1 MKIEFKELQYQLDS
15 VNAVADCFIGQPKEI
30 AQRYTID
37 QGKQNLL
44 PEPRGENLSLFTED
58 ELASTEQSSLFD
70 ELHIGYA
77 NAPIDDPSKVLENIK
92 RVQASQGLPQSSEL
106 ITDDTSTKGGK
117 GQNLT
122 TSAINLNIEM
132 ETGTGKTYC
141 YIRSMMELNKRYG
154 WSKFIIVV
162 PSIAIREGVAKTFEM
177 TANHFQEKFGKKP
190 RSFIYNSDQLHELET
205 FSSSSDVWA
214 MIINVQAFNTIK
226 QGANN
231 KAARKIYAE
240 MDDFGS
246 RRPIDV
252 IRRNRPILIL
262 DEPQKMQ
269 SKNTLESLSYFNP
282 LFIMRYSATHKRDYN
297 LVYRLDALDAYNQ
310 KLVKK
315 ITVKGVEVKGLSGA
329 HSYLYLQDI
338 EVSSS
343 DPTARLDIEEKIKS
357 GVKRRVRRVKKGD
370 DLYTLSK
377 QAEQYKD
384 RYVVAEID
392 ARDRSLTFTNGIKI
406 EVGQALG
413 QIDEQLMRTIQIRE
427 TIRAHL
433 DKERVLFNQGLK
445 VLSLFFIDEVAK
457 YRQYDD
463 EGNRIDGE
471 YAQIFVEQYD
481 QLVTEIIDLNLDND
495 PYIDYLKGINTK
507 RTHNGY
513 FSLDKNRHMV
523 DPKTKNFVDEELG
536 GKVSLTDD
544 IDAYDLILKDKES
557 LLSFPEPQDSEET
570 RHKKN
575 VRFIFSHSALREGW
589 DNPNVFVI
597 CTLKHSENTI
607 SRRQEVGRGLRLAV
621 RKDGMRMDANHLSKG
636 DIHLINNL
644 TVVTNESYTD
654 FVTNLQKE
662 LAAAL
667 SSRPTKATK
676 DYFYNKVLTLDNG
689 SKHEVSERDADMI
702 VHYLI
707 KNDYIDFDKHIT
719 DSYHEA
725 VNNDSLAPLPEA
737 LVPLTNQIVKL
748 IGGIFNPK
756 DLEGMTENDN
766 KTTPN
771 PINENNFKRK
781 EFLEL
786 WNRINH
792 KAVFEIQI
800 DSEKLIAQS
809 IKSIEAAAKQRNNNF
824 VESLSYK
831 LAQSTQ
837 RDTISHEELTARQ
850 SFDSPTT
857 STESADVSIR
867 SQVKYDL
874 IGSLSEQTDLT
885 RRSIVAILKGINNGI
900 FAQFKNNPEAFIR
913 EVARL
918 INEARIKMVIQGLT
932 YYTTDQTYPLNE
944 IFVSNQKIP
953 SDSLKVSRHVFDYV
967 ATDSSIEKRFA
978 QELEGAIDDVAVYA
992 KLPDRFK
999 IPTPVGDYNPDW
1011 AIAFNEGKVRHIYF
1025 VAETKGSMIDAD
1037 LREKEKYRIESAK
1050 KFFDALNL
1058 KAGENNSL
1066 ADQTVKYGVIDSF
1079 DELLKLV
1086 S

>member
-1 MKIEFKELQYQLDS
+1 MEIKFKGLQYQLDS
-15 VNAVADCFIGQPKEI
+15 VNALADCFKGQPKEV
-30 AQRYTID
+30 AQQYTID
-37 QGKQNLL
+37 QGKQKL
-44 PEPRGENLSLFTED
+44 PVKPKGETLSLFTEN
-58 ELASTEQSSLFD
+58 EAPSTKQPSPYD

-77 NAPIDDPSKVLENIK
+77 NAPIDDISKVLDNI
-92 RVQASQGLPQSSEL
+92 RSVQASQGLPQSSEL

-122 TSAINLNIEM
+122 TSPINLNIEM

-162 PSIAIREGVAKTFEM
+162 PSIAIREGVAKTFQM
-177 TANHFQEKFGKKP
+177 TADHFLEEYGKKP
-190 RSFIYNSDQLHELET
+190 RPFVYNSDRLHELET
-205 FSSSSDVWA
+205 FSSDASVNV
-214 MIINVQAFNTIK
+214 MIINIQAFN
-226 QGANN
+226 
-231 KAARKIYAE
+231 ARSQSNRRIYDE
-240 MDDFGS
+240 LDDFGS

-252 IRRNRPILIL
+252 IRRNRPILII
-262 DEPQKMQ
+262 DEPQKLG
-269 SKNTLESLSYFNP
+269 SENALKSLAEFDP

-343 DPTARLDIEEKIKS
+343 DPTARLDIEEKTKTA
-357 GVKRRVRRVKKGD
+357 VKRRVRRVRKGD
-370 DLYTLSK
+370 DLYTLSN

-433 DKERVLFNQGLK
+433 EKEHVLFNEGLK
-445 VLSLFFIDEVAK
+445 ILSLFFIDEVAK
-457 YRQYDD
+457 YRQYDS
-463 EGNRIDGE
+463 EGNRVDGE
-471 YAQIFVEQYD
+471 YAQIFAEQYD
-481 QLVTEIIDLNLDND
+481 ELVNEMIDLNLDND
-495 PYIDYLKGINTK
+495 PYIDYLKGIDTK
-507 RTHNGY
+507 QTHNGY
-513 FSLDKNRHMV
+513 FSVDKNQHMV

-557 LLSFPEPQDSEET
+557 LLSFPEPNDSEDT

-597 CTLKHSENTI
+597 CTLKHSENVI

-636 DIHLINNL
+636 DIHRINNL

-654 FVTNLQKE
+654 FVNNLQKE
-662 LAAAL
+662 LTAAL

-676 DYFYNKVLTLDNG
+676 DYFNNKILTLDDG
-689 SKHEVSERDADMI
+689 SKHEVSEREADMI

-725 VNNDSLAPLPEA
+725 INNDSLAPLPEGLELYA
-737 LVPLTNQIVKL
+737 DQIVKL
-748 IGGIFNPK
+748 IGGIFDPK
-756 DLEGMTENDN
+756 ALEGMTEDDN
-766 KTTPN
+766 KTTHN
-771 PINENNFKRK
+771 PINENNIKKK

-786 WNRINH
+786 WSRINH

-800 DSEKLIAQS
+800 DSEKLIAES
-809 IKSIEAAAKQRNNNF
+809 IHSIHEAAKHRNNNF

-837 RDTISHEELTARQ
+837 RDTISHEELIAKQ
-850 SFDSPTT
+850 SFSNPTT
-857 STESADVSIR
+857 STESTNISVR

-900 FAQFKNNPEAFIR
+900 FTQFKNNPEAFIR

-918 INEARIKMVIQGLT
+918 INEARIRMVIQGLT

-944 IFVSNQKIP
+944 IFVSNQKVP

-967 ATDSSIEKRFA
+967 ATDSSIERRFA

-1050 KFFDALNL
+1050 RFFDALNL
-1058 KAGENNSL
+1058 KASEDNSL
-1066 ADQTVKYGVIDSF
+1066 TNQAVKYGVIDSF

-1086 S
+1086 G

>member
-1 MKIEFKELQYQLDS
+1 MEIKFKGLQYQLDS
-15 VNAVADCFIGQPKEI
+15 VNALADCFKGQPKEV
-30 AQRYTID
+30 AQQYTID
-37 QGKQNLL
+37 QGKQKL
-44 PEPRGENLSLFTED
+44 PVKPKGETLSLFTEN
-58 ELASTEQSSLFD
+58 EAPSTKQPSPYD

-77 NAPIDDPSKVLENIK
+77 NAPIDDISKVLDNI
-92 RVQASQGLPQSSEL
+92 RSVQASQGLPQSSEL

-122 TSAINLNIEM
+122 TSPINLNIEM

-162 PSIAIREGVAKTFEM
+162 PSIAIREGVAKTFQM
-177 TANHFQEKFGKKP
+177 TADHFLEEYGKKP
-190 RSFIYNSDQLHELET
+190 RPFVYNSDRLHELET
-205 FSSSSDVWA
+205 FSSDASVNV
-214 MIINVQAFNTIK
+214 MIINIQAFN
-226 QGANN
+226 
-231 KAARKIYAE
+231 ARSQSNRRIYDE
-240 MDDFGS
+240 LDDFGS

-252 IRRNRPILIL
+252 IRRNRPILII
-262 DEPQKMQ
+262 DEPQKLG
-269 SKNTLESLSYFNP
+269 SENALKSLAEFDP

-343 DPTARLDIEEKIKS
+343 DPTARLDIEEKTKTA
-357 GVKRRVRRVKKGD
+357 VKRRVRRVRKGD
-370 DLYTLSK
+370 DLYTLSN

-433 DKERVLFNQGLK
+433 EKEHVLFNEGLK
-445 VLSLFFIDEVAK
+445 ILSLFFIDEVAK
-457 YRQYDD
+457 YRQYDS
-463 EGNRIDGE
+463 EGNRVDGE
-471 YAQIFVEQYD
+471 YAQIFAEQYD
-481 QLVTEIIDLNLDND
+481 ELVNEMIDLNLDND
-495 PYIDYLKGINTK
+495 PYIDYLKGIDTK
-507 RTHNGY
+507 QTHNGY
-513 FSLDKNRHMV
+513 FSVDKNQHMV

-557 LLSFPEPQDSEET
+557 LLSFPEPNDSEDT

-597 CTLKHSENTI
+597 CTLKHSENVI

-636 DIHLINNL
+636 DIHRINNL

-662 LAAAL
+662 LTAAL

-676 DYFYNKVLTLDNG
+676 DYFNNKILTLDDG
-689 SKHEVSERDADMI
+689 SKHEVSEREADMI

-725 VNNDSLAPLPEA
+725 INNDSLAPLPEGLELYA
-737 LVPLTNQIVKL
+737 DQIVKL
-748 IGGIFNPK
+748 IGGIFDPK
-756 DLEGMTENDN
+756 ALEGMTEDDN
-766 KTTPN
+766 KTTHN
-771 PINENNFKRK
+771 PINENNIKKK

-786 WNRINH
+786 WSRINH

-800 DSEKLIAQS
+800 DSEKLIAES
-809 IKSIEAAAKQRNNNF
+809 IHSIHEAAKHRNNNF

-837 RDTISHEELTARQ
+837 RDTISHEELIAKQ
-850 SFDSPTT
+850 SFSNPTT
-857 STESADVSIR
+857 STESTNISVR

-874 IGSLSEQTDLT
+874 IGSLSEHTDLT

-913 EVARL
+913 EVTRL
-918 INEARIKMVIQGLT
+918 INEARIRMVIQGLT

-944 IFVSNQKIP
+944 IFVSNQKVP

-967 ATDSSIEKRFA
+967 ATDSSIERRFA

-1050 KFFDALNL
+1050 RFFDALNL
-1058 KAGENNSL
+1058 KASEDNSL
-1066 ADQTVKYGVIDSF
+1066 TNQAVKYGVIDSF

-1086 S
+1086 G

>member
-1 MKIEFKELQYQLDS
+1 MEIKFKELQYQLDA
-15 VNAVADCFIGQPKEI
+15 VNAVADCFKGQPKEI

-37 QGKQNLL
+37 QGKQKL
-44 PEPRGENLSLFTED
+44 PVKPTGESLPLFSED

-737 LVPLTNQIVKL
+737 LAPLTN
-748 IGGIFNPK
+748 
-756 DLEGMTENDN
+756 
-766 KTTPN
+766 
-771 PINENNFKRK
+771 
-781 EFLEL
+781 
-786 WNRINH
+786 
-792 KAVFEIQI
+792 
-800 DSEKLIAQS
+800 
-809 IKSIEAAAKQRNNNF
+809 
-824 VESLSYK
+824 
-831 LAQSTQ
+831 
-837 RDTISHEELTARQ
+837 
-850 SFDSPTT
+850 
-857 STESADVSIR
+857 
-867 SQVKYDL
+867 
-874 IGSLSEQTDLT
+874 
-885 RRSIVAILKGINNGI
+885 
-900 FAQFKNNPEAFIR
+900 
-913 EVARL
+913 
-918 INEARIKMVIQGLT
+918 
-932 YYTTDQTYPLNE
+932 
-944 IFVSNQKIP
+944 
-953 SDSLKVSRHVFDYV
+953 
-967 ATDSSIEKRFA
+967 
-978 QELEGAIDDVAVYA
+978 
-992 KLPDRFK
+992 
-999 IPTPVGDYNPDW
+999 
-1011 AIAFNEGKVRHIYF
+1011 
-1025 VAETKGSMIDAD
+1025 
-1037 LREKEKYRIESAK
+1037 
-1050 KFFDALNL
+1050 
-1058 KAGENNSL
+1058 
-1066 ADQTVKYGVIDSF
+1066 
-1079 DELLKLV
+1079 
-1086 S
+1086 

>member
-1 MKIEFKELQYQLDS
+1 MKIKFKELQYQLDA
-15 VNAVADCFIGQPKEI
+15 VNAVTDCFNGQPKEVL
-30 AQRYTID
+30 QRYTID
-37 QGKQNLL
+37 QGKQKS
-44 PEPRGENLSLFTED
+44 PAKPKGETLSLFTED
-58 ELASTEQSSLFD
+58 EAPSINQPSLYD

-77 NAPIDDPSKVLENIK
+77 NAPIEDISKVLDNI
-92 RVQASQGLPQSSEL
+92 RSVQASQGLPQSSEL

-117 GQNLT
+117 GLNLT
-122 TSAINLNIEM
+122 TSPINLNIEM

-162 PSIAIREGVAKTFEM
+162 PSIAIREGVAKTFQM
-177 TANHFQEKFGKKP
+177 TADHFLEEYGKKP
-190 RSFIYNSDQLHELET
+190 RPFVYNSDRLHELET
-205 FSSSSDVWA
+205 FSSDASVNV
-214 MIINVQAFNTIK
+214 MIINIQAFN
-226 QGANN
+226 
-231 KAARKIYAE
+231 ARSQSNRRIYDE
-240 MDDFGS
+240 LDDFGS

-252 IRRNRPILIL
+252 IRRNRPILII
-262 DEPQKMQ
+262 DEPQKLG
-269 SKNTLESLSYFNP
+269 SENALKSLAEFDP

-297 LVYRLDALDAYNQ
+297 LIYRLDALDAYNQ

-343 DPTARLDIEEKIKS
+343 DPTARLDIEEKTKTA
-357 GVKRRVRRVKKGD
+357 VKRRVRRVRKGD
-370 DLYTLSK
+370 DLYTLSN

-433 DKERVLFNQGLK
+433 EKEHVLFNEGLK
-445 VLSLFFIDEVAK
+445 ILSLFFIDEVAK
-457 YRQYDD
+457 YRQYDS
-463 EGNRIDGE
+463 EGNRVDGE
-471 YAQIFVEQYD
+471 YAQIFAEQYD
-481 QLVTEIIDLNLDND
+481 ELVNEMIDLNLDND
-495 PYIDYLKGINTK
+495 PYIDYLKGIDTK
-507 RTHNGY
+507 QTHNGY
-513 FSLDKNRHMV
+513 FSVDKNQHMV

-557 LLSFPEPQDSEET
+557 LLSFPEPNDSEDT

-597 CTLKHSENTI
+597 CTLKHSENVI

-636 DIHLINNL
+636 DIHRINNL

-662 LAAAL
+662 LTAAL

-676 DYFYNKVLTLDNG
+676 DYFNNKILTLDDG
-689 SKHEVSERDADMI
+689 SKHEVSEREADMI

-725 VNNDSLAPLPEA
+725 INNDSLAPLPEGLELYA
-737 LVPLTNQIVKL
+737 DQIVKL
-748 IGGIFNPK
+748 IGGIFDPK
-756 DLEGMTENDN
+756 ALEGMTEDDN
-766 KTTPN
+766 KTTHN
-771 PINENNFKRK
+771 PINENNIKKK

-786 WNRINH
+786 WSRINH

-800 DSEKLIAQS
+800 DSEKLIAES
-809 IKSIEAAAKQRNNNF
+809 IHSIHEAAKHRNNNF

-837 RDTISHEELTARQ
+837 RDTISHEELIAKQ
-850 SFDSPTT
+850 SFSNPTT
-857 STESADVSIR
+857 STESTNISVR

-918 INEARIKMVIQGLT
+918 INEARIRMVIQGLT

-944 IFVSNQKIP
+944 IFVSNQKVP

-967 ATDSSIEKRFA
+967 ATDSIIERRFA

-1025 VAETKGSMIDAD
+1025 VAETKGSMIDSD

-1050 KFFDALNL
+1050 RFFDALNL
-1058 KAGENNSL
+1058 KASKDNSL
-1066 ADQTVKYGVIDSF
+1066 AEQAVKYGVIDSF

-1086 S
+1086 G

>member
-106 ITDDTSTKGGK
+106 ITDDTSSKGGK

-737 LVPLTNQIVKL
+737 LAPLTNQIVKL

-771 PINENNFKRK
+771 PINENNFKKK

>member
-1 MKIEFKELQYQLDS
+1 MKIKFKELQYQLDA
-15 VNAVADCFIGQPKEI
+15 VNAVTECFKGQPKEV

-37 QGKQNLL
+37 QGKQKS
-44 PEPRGENLSLFTED
+44 PAKPKGETLSLFTED
-58 ELASTEQSSLFD
+58 EAPSINQPSLYD

-77 NAPIDDPSKVLENIK
+77 NAPIEDISKVLDNI
-92 RVQASQGLPQSSEL
+92 RSVQASQGLPQSSEL
-106 ITDDTSTKGGK
+106 ITDDTSIKGGK
-117 GQNLT
+117 EQNLT
-122 TSAINLNIEM
+122 TSPINLNIEM

-141 YIRSMMELNKRYG
+141 YIRSMMELNKYYG

-162 PSIAIREGVAKTFEM
+162 PSVAIREGVAKTFSM
-177 TANHFQEKFGKKP
+177 TADHFQEIYGKKP
-190 RSFIYNSDQLHELET
+190 RSFVYNSDQLHELET
-205 FSSSSDVWA
+205 FSSDASVNV
-214 MIINVQAFNTIK
+214 MIINIQAFN
-226 QGANN
+226 
-231 KAARKIYAE
+231 ARSQSNRRIYDE
-240 MDDFGS
+240 LDDFGS

-252 IRRNRPILIL
+252 IRRNRPILII
-262 DEPQKMQ
+262 DEPQKLG
-269 SKNTLESLSYFNP
+269 SENALKSLAEFDP

-297 LVYRLDALDAYNQ
+297 LAYRLDALDAYNQ

-315 ITVKGVEVKGLSGA
+315 ITVKGIEVKGLSGA

-343 DPTARLDIEEKIKS
+343 DPTARLDIEEKTKT
-357 GVKRRVRRVKKGD
+357 GVKRRIRRVKKGS
-370 DLYTLSK
+370 DLYTLSN

-392 ARDRSLTFTNGIKI
+392 ARDQSLTFTNGIKI
-406 EVGQALG
+406 NVGHALG

-433 DKERVLFNQGLK
+433 EKERVLFNQDIK

-463 EGNRIDGE
+463 QGNRIDGE
-471 YAQIFVEQYD
+471 YAQIFADQYK
-481 QLVTEIIDLNLDND
+481 QLVDDMVGLNVEDDAYLNYLSEIDVD
-495 PYIDYLKGINTK
+495 

-513 FSLDKNRHMV
+513 FSVDKKSQQMI
-523 DPKTKNFVDEELG
+523 DPTTKNFVDEELG

-557 LLSFPEPQDSEET
+557 LLSFPEPHDSEET

-597 CTLKHSENTI
+597 CTLKHSENVI

-636 DIHLINNL
+636 DVHLINNL

-676 DYFYNKVLTLDNG
+676 DYFNNKVLTLDDG
-689 SKHEVSERDADMI
+689 SKHEVSEREAEII

-719 DSYHEA
+719 DIYHEA
-725 VNNDSLAPLPEA
+725 INNDSLAPLPEA
-737 LVPLTNQIVKL
+737 LVPLANQIVKL
-748 IGGIFNPK
+748 IGGIFDPK
-756 DLEGMTENDN
+756 ALEGMTEDDN
-766 KTTPN
+766 KTTHN
-771 PINENNFKRK
+771 PINENNIKRK

-800 DSEKLIAQS
+800 DSEKLISES
-809 IKSIEAAAKQRNNNF
+809 IQAIEAAAKQRNNNF

-837 RDTISHEELTARQ
+837 RDTISHEELIAKQ
-850 SFDSPTT
+850 SFSNPTT
-857 STESADVSIR
+857 STESTNISVR

-874 IGSLSEQTDLT
+874 IGSLSEHTDLT

-913 EVARL
+913 EVTRL
-918 INEARIKMVIQGLT
+918 INEARIRMVIQGLT

-944 IFVSNQKIP
+944 IFVSNQKVP

-967 ATDSSIEKRFA
+967 ATDSSIERRFA

-1025 VAETKGSMIDAD
+1025 VAETKGSMIDSD

-1050 KFFDALNL
+1050 RFFDALNL
-1058 KAGENNSL
+1058 KASKDNSL
-1066 ADQTVKYGVIDSF
+1066 AEQAVKYGVIDSF

-1086 S
+1086 G

>member
-1 MKIEFKELQYQLDS
+1 MEIKFKELQYQLDA
-15 VNAVADCFIGQPKEI
+15 VNAVADCFNGQPKEI
-30 AQRYTID
+30 AQQYTID
-37 QGKQNLL
+37 QGKQKL
-44 PEPRGENLSLFTED
+44 PINPTGESLSLFSDD
-58 ELASTEQSSLFD
+58 ELASTEQSLLFD

-77 NAPIDDPSKVLENIK
+77 NAPIDDLSKVLDNI
-92 RVQASQGLPQSSEL
+92 RSVQASQGLTQSSEL

-122 TSAINLNIEM
+122 TSPINLNIEM

-177 TANHFQEKFGKKP
+177 TADHFQEIYGKKP
-190 RSFIYNSDQLHELET
+190 RSFVYNSDQLHELET
-205 FSSSSDVWA
+205 FSSDASVNV
-214 MIINVQAFNTIK
+214 MIINIQAFNSRSK
-226 QGANN
+226 SN
-231 KAARKIYAE
+231 RRIYDE
-240 MDDFGS
+240 LDDFGS

-252 IRRNRPILIL
+252 IRRNRPIVII
-262 DEPQKMQ
+262 DEPQKLG
-269 SKNTLESLSYFNP
+269 SENALKSLAEFDP

-297 LVYRLDALDAYNQ
+297 LIYRLDALDAYNQ

-315 ITVKGVEVKGLSGA
+315 ITVKGIEVKGLSGA
-329 HSYLYLQDI
+329 HGYLYLQNI

-343 DPTARLDIEEKIKS
+343 DPTARLDIEEKTKS
-357 GVKRRVRRVKKGD
+357 GVKRRIRRVNKGS
-370 DLYTLSK
+370 DLYALSK

-392 ARDRSLTFTNGIKI
+392 AREQSLTFTNGIKI
-406 EVGQALG
+406 YVGQALG
-413 QIDEQLMRTIQIRE
+413 QIDETLMRTIQIRE
-427 TIRAHL
+427 SIRAHL
-433 DKERVLFNQGLK
+433 EKERVLFNQGLK

-463 EGNRIDGE
+463 QGNRVDGE
-471 YAQIFVEQYD
+471 YAQIFAEQYNQIVED
-481 QLVTEIIDLNLDND
+481 MIGLNIDND
-495 PYIDYLKGINTK
+495 PYIDYLRNIDVD

-513 FSLDKNRHMV
+513 FSVDKKSQQMI

-544 IDAYDLILKDKES
+544 IDAYDLILKDKET
-557 LLSFPEPQDSEET
+557 LLSFPQPNDSEET

-621 RKDGMRMDANHLSKG
+621 RSDGMRMDANHLSKG

-676 DYFYNKVLTLDNG
+676 DYFYNKVLTLEDG

-702 VHYLI
+702 IHYLI

-725 VNNDSLAPLPEA
+725 INNDSLAPLPEV
-737 LVPLTNQIVKL
+737 LEPYGDQIIKL
-748 IGGIFNPK
+748 IGGIFDPK
-756 DLEGMTENDN
+756 ALEDMTDNDN
-766 KTTPN
+766 KTTHN
-771 PINENNFKRK
+771 PINENNLKKK
-781 EFLEL
+781 EFLAL
-786 WNRINH
+786 WNRINR

-800 DSEKLIAQS
+800 DSVKLISQS
-809 IKSIEAAAKQRNNNF
+809 IAAIEAAAKKRNNNF
-824 VESLSYK
+824 VETLSYK
-831 LAQSTQ
+831 LAESTQ
-837 RDTISHEELTARQ
+837 RDTISHEELLDKQ
-850 SFDSPTT
+850 SFSNPTT
-857 STESADVSIR
+857 STESANTSVR

-874 IGSLSEQTDLT
+874 IGSISEQTDLT
-885 RRSIVAILKGINNGI
+885 RRSIVAILKSINNAI

-918 INEARIKMVIQGLT
+918 INEARIRMVIQGLT

-944 IFVSNQKIP
+944 VFVSNQKIP
-953 SDSLKVSRHVFDYV
+953 SDSLKVDRHVFDYV

-978 QELEGAIDDVAVYA
+978 QELEGAVDDVAVYA

-1050 KFFDALNL
+1050 RFFYALNS
-1058 KAGENNSL
+1058 KASESSSL
-1066 ADQTVKYGVIDSF
+1066 EDQAVKYDVIDSF

-1086 S
+1086 R

>member
-1 MKIEFKELQYQLDS
+1 MKIKFKELQYQLDS
-15 VNAVADCFIGQPKEI
+15 VNAVADCFKGQPKEVY
-30 AQRYTID
+30 QRYTID
-37 QGKQNLL
+37 QGKQKL
-44 PEPRGENLSLFTED
+44 PAKPKGQTLSLFTED
-58 ELASTEQSSLFD
+58 EAPSNNQPSLYD

-77 NAPIDDPSKVLENIK
+77 NAPIDDLSKVLDNI
-92 RVQASQGLPQSSEL
+92 RSVQASQSLRQSNKL
-106 ITDDTSTKGGK
+106 VTDDNSKKGDK
-117 GQNLT
+117 GDNLT
-122 TSAINLNIEM
+122 TSPINLNIEM

-141 YIRSMMELNKRYG
+141 YIRSMMELNKLYG

-162 PSIAIREGVAKTFEM
+162 PSIAIREGVAKTFSM
-177 TANHFQEKFGKKP
+177 TADHFQQIYGKKP
-190 RSFIYNSDQLHELET
+190 RSFVYNSDQLHELET
-205 FSSSSDVWA
+205 FSSDASVNV
-214 MIINVQAFNTIK
+214 MIINIQAFN
-226 QGANN
+226 
-231 KAARKIYAE
+231 ARSQSNRRIYDE
-240 MDDFGS
+240 LDDFGS

-252 IRRNRPILIL
+252 IRRNRPIVII
-262 DEPQKMQ
+262 DEPQKLG
-269 SKNTLESLSYFNP
+269 SENALKSLAEFDP

-343 DPTARLDIEEKIKS
+343 DPTARLDIEEKTKTGI
-357 GVKRRVRRVKKGD
+357 KRRVRRVKKGD

-433 DKERVLFNQGLK
+433 EKERVLFNEGLK

-463 EGNRIDGE
+463 QGNRVDGE
-471 YAQIFVEQYD
+471 YAQIFVEQYQ
-481 QLVTEIIDLNLDND
+481 QLVDEMVGLNIENDAYLNYLSEIDVD
-495 PYIDYLKGINTK
+495 

-513 FSLDKNRHMV
+513 FSVDKKSQQMV

-557 LLSFPEPQDSEET
+557 LLSFPEPHDSEET

-597 CTLKHSENTI
+597 CTLKHSENVI

-676 DYFYNKVLTLDNG
+676 DYFNNKVLTLDDG
-689 SKHEVSERDADMI
+689 SKHEVSEREADMI
-702 VHYLI
+702 IHYLI

-719 DSYHEA
+719 GNYHEA
-725 VNNDSLAPLPEA
+725 INNDNLASLPET
-737 LVPLTNQIVKL
+737 LEPYTDQIIKL
-748 IGGIFNPK
+748 IGGIFDPK
-756 DLEGMTENDN
+756 ALEGMTEDDN
-766 KTTPN
+766 KTTHN
-771 PINENNFKRK
+771 PINENNIKRK

-800 DSEKLIAQS
+800 DSEKLIAES
-809 IKSIEAAAKQRNNNF
+809 IEAIEAAAKQRNNNF

-831 LAQSTQ
+831 IAQSTQ
-837 RDTISHEELTARQ
+837 RDTITHEELTARQ
-850 SFDSPTT
+850 SFSNPTT
-857 STESADVSIR
+857 STESTNISVR

-918 INEARIKMVIQGLT
+918 INEARIRMVIQGLT

-944 IFVSNQKIP
+944 IFVSNQKVP
-953 SDSLKVSRHVFDYV
+953 SNSLKVSRHVFDYV
-967 ATDSSIEKRFA
+967 ATDSGKEREFA
-978 QELEGAIDDVAVYA
+978 LELEGRVEDVAVYA

-1011 AIAFNEGKVRHIYF
+1011 AIAFKEGKVRHIYF
-1025 VAETKGSMIDAD
+1025 VAETKGSMLDAD

-1050 KFFDALNL
+1050 RFFDALNL
-1058 KAGENNSL
+1058 KASEDNSL
-1066 ADQTVKYGVIDSF
+1066 ADQAVRYGVIDSF

-1086 S
+1086 G

>member
-1 MKIEFKELQYQLDS
+1 MKIKFKELQYQLDA
-15 VNAVADCFIGQPKEI
+15 VNAVTECFKGQPKEV

-37 QGKQNLL
+37 QGKQKS
-44 PEPRGENLSLFTED
+44 PAKPKGETLSLFTED
-58 ELASTEQSSLFD
+58 EAPSINQPSLYD

-77 NAPIDDPSKVLENIK
+77 NAPIEDISKVLDNI
-92 RVQASQGLPQSSEL
+92 RSVQASQGLPQSSEL
-106 ITDDTSTKGGK
+106 ITDDTSIKGGK
-117 GQNLT
+117 EQNLT
-122 TSAINLNIEM
+122 TSPINLNIEM

-141 YIRSMMELNKRYG
+141 YIRSMMELNKYYG

-162 PSIAIREGVAKTFEM
+162 PSVAIREGVAKTFSM
-177 TANHFQEKFGKKP
+177 TADHFQEIYGKKP
-190 RSFIYNSDQLHELET
+190 RSFVYNSDQLHELET
-205 FSSSSDVWA
+205 FSSDASVNV
-214 MIINVQAFNTIK
+214 MIINIQAFN
-226 QGANN
+226 
-231 KAARKIYAE
+231 ARSQSNRRIYDE
-240 MDDFGS
+240 LDDFGS

-252 IRRNRPILIL
+252 IRRNRPILII
-262 DEPQKMQ
+262 DEPQKLG
-269 SKNTLESLSYFNP
+269 SENALKSLAEFDP

-297 LVYRLDALDAYNQ
+297 LAYRLDALDAYNQ

-315 ITVKGVEVKGLSGA
+315 ITVKGIEVKGLSGA

-343 DPTARLDIEEKIKS
+343 DPTARLDIEEKTKT
-357 GVKRRVRRVKKGD
+357 GVKRRIRRVKKGS
-370 DLYTLSK
+370 DLYTLSN

-392 ARDRSLTFTNGIKI
+392 ARDQSLTFTNGIKI
-406 EVGQALG
+406 NVGHALG

-433 DKERVLFNQGLK
+433 EKERVLFNQDIK

-463 EGNRIDGE
+463 QGNRIDGE
-471 YAQIFVEQYD
+471 YAQIFADQYK
-481 QLVTEIIDLNLDND
+481 QLVDDMVGLNVEDDAYLNYLSEIDVD
-495 PYIDYLKGINTK
+495 

-513 FSLDKNRHMV
+513 FSVDKKSQQMI
-523 DPKTKNFVDEELG
+523 DPTTKNFVDEELG

-557 LLSFPEPQDSEET
+557 LLSFPEPHDSEET

-597 CTLKHSENTI
+597 CTLKHSENVI

-636 DIHLINNL
+636 DVHLINNL

-676 DYFYNKVLTLDNG
+676 DYFNNKVLTLDDG
-689 SKHEVSERDADMI
+689 SKHEVSEREAEII

-719 DSYHEA
+719 DGYHEA
-725 VNNDSLAPLPEA
+725 INNDSLASLPEA
-737 LVPLTNQIVKL
+737 LEPYADQIVKL
-748 IGGIFNPK
+748 IGSIFDPK
-756 DLEGMTENDN
+756 ALEGMTEDDN
-766 KTTPN
+766 KTTHN
-771 PINENNFKRK
+771 PINENNIKRK

-792 KAVFEIQI
+792 KAVFEIKI
-800 DSEKLIAQS
+800 DSAKLIAES
-809 IKSIEAAAKQRNNNF
+809 IHSIEAAARQRNNNF

-837 RDTISHEELTARQ
+837 RDTISHEELIAKQ
-850 SFDSPTT
+850 SFSNPTT
-857 STESADVSIR
+857 STESTNISVR

-874 IGSLSEQTDLT
+874 IGSLSEHTDLT
-885 RRSIVAILKGINNGI
+885 RRSIVAILKGIDNGI

-918 INEARIKMVIQGLT
+918 INEARIRMVIQGLT

-944 IFVSNQKIP
+944 IFVSNQKVP

-967 ATDSSIEKRFA
+967 ATDSSIERRFA

-1025 VAETKGSMIDAD
+1025 VAETKGSMIDSD

-1050 KFFDALNL
+1050 RFFDALNL
-1058 KAGENNSL
+1058 KASKDNSL
-1066 ADQTVKYGVIDSF
+1066 AEQAVKYGVIDSF

-1086 S
+1086 G

>member
-1 MKIEFKELQYQLDS
+1 MKIEFKELQYQLDA
-15 VNAVADCFIGQPKEI
+15 VNAVADCFKGQPKEV
-30 AQRYTID
+30 AERYTID
-37 QGKQNLL
+37 QGKQKLL
-44 PEPRGENLSLFTED
+44 PEPKGKTLSLFTED
-58 ELASTEQSSLFD
+58 EAPSTKQPSLYN

-77 NAPIDDPSKVLENIK
+77 NAPIDDLSKVLDNI
-92 RVQASQGLPQSSEL
+92 RSVQASQGLRQSNEL
-106 ITDDTSTKGGK
+106 ITDDTSKKGGK
-117 GQNLT
+117 GDNLT
-122 TSAINLNIEM
+122 TSPINLNIEM

-177 TANHFQEKFGKKP
+177 TADHFLKIYGKKP
-190 RSFIYNSDQLHELET
+190 RPFVYNSDQLHELET
-205 FSSSSDVWA
+205 FSSDASVNV
-214 MIINVQAFNTIK
+214 MIINIQAFN
-226 QGANN
+226 
-231 KAARKIYAE
+231 ARSQSNRRIYDE
-240 MDDFGS
+240 LDDFGS

-252 IRRNRPILIL
+252 IRRNRPILII
-262 DEPQKMQ
+262 DEPQKLG
-269 SKNTLESLSYFNP
+269 SENALKSLAEFEP

-343 DPTARLDIEEKIKS
+343 DPTARLDIEEKNNT

-384 RYVVAEID
+384 RYVIAEID
-392 ARDRSLTFTNGIKI
+392 ARNRSLTFTNGIKI
-406 EVGQALG
+406 NVGQALG

-433 DKERVLFNQGLK
+433 EKERVLFNQGIK

-457 YRQYDD
+457 YRQYDS

-471 YAQIFVEQYD
+471 YAQIFAEQYQ
-481 QLVTEIIDLNLDND
+481 QLVDEMVGLNVEND
-495 PYIDYLKGINTK
+495 PYLNYLREIDAS

-513 FSLDKNRHMV
+513 FSVDKKSQQMI
-523 DPKTKNFVDEELG
+523 DPKTKKFDDEELG

-544 IDAYDLILKDKES
+544 IDAYDLILKDKEA
-557 LLSFPEPQDSEET
+557 LLSFPEPHDSEET

-597 CTLKHSENTI
+597 CTLKHSENVI

-676 DYFYNKVLTLDNG
+676 DYFYNKILTLEDG
-689 SKHEVSERDADMI
+689 SKHEVSEPEATMI
-702 VHYLI
+702 MHYLI
-707 KNDYIDFDKHIT
+707 KNDYIGTDEHIT

-737 LVPLTNQIVKL
+737 LQPLTNQIVKL
-748 IGGIFNPK
+748 IGGIFDPK
-756 DLEGMTENDN
+756 ALEGMTEDDN
-766 KTTPN
+766 KTTHN
-771 PINENNFKRK
+771 PINESNIKKK

-800 DSEKLIAQS
+800 DSKKLIAES
-809 IKSIEAAAKQRNNNF
+809 IESIEAAAKQRNNNF

-837 RDTISHEELTARQ
+837 RDTITHEELITKQ
-850 SFDSPTT
+850 SFSNPTT
-857 STESADVSIR
+857 SNESATISVR

-918 INEARIKMVIQGLT
+918 INEARIRMVIQGLT
-932 YYTTDQTYPLNE
+932 YYTTDQIYPLND
-944 IFVSNQKIP
+944 IFVSNQKVP

-967 ATDSSIEKRFA
+967 VTDSGKEREFA
-978 QELEGAIDDVAVYA
+978 LELEGRIEDVAVYA

-1050 KFFDALNL
+1050 RFFDALNL
-1058 KAGENNSL
+1058 QVSEDNSL
-1066 ADQTVKYGVIDSF
+1066 ADQTVKYGVINSF

-1086 S
+1086 G

>member
-15 VNAVADCFIGQPKEI
+15 VNAVANCFKGQPKEI
-30 AQRYTID
+30 LQRYTID
-37 QGKQNLL
+37 QGKQKL
-44 PEPRGENLSLFTED
+44 PAKPKGETLSLFTEN
-58 ELASTEQSSLFD
+58 EAPSTDQPSLYD

-77 NAPIDDPSKVLENIK
+77 NAPIDDLSKVLDNI
-92 RVQASQGLPQSSEL
+92 RSVQASQGLRQSNEL
-106 ITDDTSTKGGK
+106 VTDDNSKKGGK
-117 GQNLT
+117 GDNLT
-122 TSAINLNIEM
+122 SSPLNLNIEM

-162 PSIAIREGVAKTFEM
+162 PSIAIREGVAKTFSM
-177 TANHFQEKFGKKP
+177 AADHFQEIYGKKP
-190 RSFIYNSDQLHELET
+190 RPFVYNSDRLHELET
-205 FSSSSDVWA
+205 FSSDASVNV
-214 MIINVQAFNTIK
+214 MIINIQAFN
-226 QGANN
+226 
-231 KAARKIYAE
+231 ARSQSNRRIYDE
-240 MDDFGS
+240 LDDFGS

-252 IRRNRPILIL
+252 IRRNRPILII
-262 DEPQKMQ
+262 DEPQKLG
-269 SKNTLESLSYFNP
+269 SENALKSLAEFDP

-338 EVSSS
+338 EISSS
-343 DPTARLDIEEKIKS
+343 DPTARLDIEEKTNT

-392 ARDRSLTFTNGIKI
+392 ARNRSLTFTNGIKI

-413 QIDEQLMRTIQIRE
+413 QIDEQLMRTIQITQ
-427 TIRAHL
+427 TIRSHL
-433 DKERVLFNQGLK
+433 EKERVLFHQGIK

-457 YRQYDD
+457 YRQYD
-463 EGNRIDGE
+463 EQGNRVDGE

-481 QLVTEIIDLNLDND
+481 QLVNELIDLNLDND
-495 PYIDYLKGINTK
+495 PYIDYLKEIDTK
-507 RTHNGY
+507 QTHNGY
-513 FSLDKNRHMV
+513 FSLDKNKHMI

-557 LLSFPEPQDSEET
+557 LLSFPEPNDSEET

-575 VRFIFSHSALREGW
+575 IRFIFSHSALREGW

-597 CTLKHSENTI
+597 CTLKHSENAI

-621 RKDGMRMDANHLSKG
+621 RKDGMRMDANAKHLG
-636 DIHLINNL
+636 RDDIHRINNL

-676 DYFYNKVLTLDNG
+676 DYFNNKILTLDDG
-689 SKHEVSERDADMI
+689 SKHEVSEREADMI
-702 VHYLI
+702 IHYLI
-707 KNDYIDFDKHIT
+707 KNDYIDFDNHIT

-771 PINENNFKRK
+771 PINENNIKKK

-800 DSEKLIAQS
+800 DSEKLISES
-809 IKSIEAAAKQRNNNF
+809 IQAIEAAAKQRNNNF

-837 RDTISHEELTARQ
+837 RDTISHEELIAKQ
-850 SFDSPTT
+850 SFSNPTT
-857 STESADVSIR
+857 STESTNVSVR

-885 RRSIVAILKGINNGI
+885 RRSIVAILKGINNAI

-932 YYTTDQTYPLNE
+932 YYTIDQTYPLSE
-944 IFVSNQKIP
+944 IFVSNQKVP

-967 ATDSSIEKRFA
+967 ATDSSIERRFA

-1025 VAETKGSMIDAD
+1025 VAETKGSMVDAD

-1050 KFFDALNL
+1050 RFFDALNL
-1058 KAGENNSL
+1058 KAGKDNGL
-1066 ADQTVKYGVIDSF
+1066 ADQAVKYGVIDSF